1 MIQNKLLL
9 IFLVI
14 ISSFQTKAQDANYW
28 QSDYGPGGFLTPGA
42 VVSYNKDSGVM
53 FYNPALLAYANKSAA
68 SISGNIYQYQSTKIK
83 DGIGT
88 GLDLKTS
95 GGSVIPLMA
104 SNVIS
109 LKLKKPFTIAYALIN
124 SPIMN
129 YSVTQRK
136 DTKQNVLNDSYS
148 PGSEVFV
155 GQYAEQNVLNETKG
169 LLSIGFKVAPKFA
182 AGITLEG
189 QIRKQNYQ
197 FGYSSRAL
205 ANDTL
210 PVHMLVNVQENYQ
223 VSYLHVG
230 MRFKAGFSY
239 DPSDNHHF
247 GLMVSSPLLRIA
259 GSGTLQSDLIVNN
272 LKLDTSI
279 TDYLLANT
287 RQTGLKSKYK
297 LPLSIAFGYTLSLER
312 WQIYVSAEYF
322 NKVKDYN
329 IITPTDDNFL
339 RIDTSLNLGGSQLI
353 RLKDVH
359 KSLINYSIGIS
370 HPLSDRVTGYISA
383 RTDFNYADTKLYGD
397 NDGYP
402 SNISDWNDYHFQIGA
417 NITKRKFN
425 LRGGLLF
432 TYGTTNK
439 YMQYVNFDNPSELN
453 VLSGVPHTTKAS
465 HFIAGFMLSYI
476 HNL

>member
-1 MIQNKLLL
+1 
-9 IFLVI
+9 
-14 ISSFQTKAQDANYW
+14 
-28 QSDYGPGGFLTPGA
+28 
-42 VVSYNKDSGVM
+42 M

-83 DGIGT
+83 NGVGT

-129 YSVTQRK
+129 YNVSQRK
-136 DTKQNVLNDSYS
+136 DAKQNVLSDSYS
-148 PGSEVFV
+148 PGNEVFI
-155 GQYAEQNVLNETKG
+155 GQYAEQNQLNETKG
-169 LLSIGFKVAPKFA
+169 LLSVGFKLSEKFA
-182 AGITLEG
+182 AGISFEG
-189 QIRKQNYQ
+189 QIRKQNYN
-197 FGYSSRAL
+197 FSYSSRAL

-210 PVHMLVNVQENYQ
+210 PVHMLVNVQESYQ
-223 VSYLHVG
+223 VNYLNIG
-230 MRFKAGFSY
+230 MRFKAGFAY
-239 DPSDNHHF
+239 NPSENQHL
-247 GLMVSSPLLRIA
+247 GLMFSSPLLRIG
-259 GSGTLQSDLIVNN
+259 GSGTVQSDLIVNN
-272 LKLDTSI
+272 LRIDTSF

-297 LPLSIAFGYTLSLER
+297 LPFSVALGYTVDLND
-312 WQIYVSAEYF
+312 WQVYVSAEYF
-322 NKVKDYN
+322 AKVNDYN
-329 IITPTDDNFL
+329 IITPTNADFI
-339 RIDTSLNLGGSQLI
+339 RIDTSLNLGGAQLI

-359 KSLINYSIGIS
+359 KSLINYSVGIS
-370 HPLSDRVTGYISA
+370 HRISSLVTGYFSA
-383 RTDFNYADTKLYGD
+383 RTDFNYADSKLYGD
-397 NDGYP
+397 DDGYP

-432 TYGTTNK
+432 TYGVTNK
-439 YMQYVNFDNPSELN
+439 YMQYINFDNANESN
-453 VLSGVPHTTKAS
+453 VLSGIPHATQAT
-465 HFIAGFMLSYI
+465 HFVAGFMLSYI